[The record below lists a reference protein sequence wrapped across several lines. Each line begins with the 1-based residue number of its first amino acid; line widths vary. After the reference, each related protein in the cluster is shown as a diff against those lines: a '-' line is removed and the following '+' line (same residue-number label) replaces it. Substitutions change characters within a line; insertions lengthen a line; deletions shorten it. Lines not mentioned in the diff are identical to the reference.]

1 MKSGP
6 LFVVATPIGNNADL
20 TFRALRVLRE
30 CDAVVCEERRVG
42 STLLGHFKIE
52 KPLYEW
58 NEHSKPGDLDDLLG
72 LLKQG
77 QSLALISDHGTPLV
91 QDPGAEL
98 VRAAIREQVR
108 VEPIPGPSAILAAL
122 VASGIPAPRFRFV
135 GRLPRKSAERA
146 AALNEMRTV
155 RETMILLDVPYR
167 LEPLLR
173 ALRAAFGPARRAV
186 VACNLTLPDENFV
199 RGALDEIVTHFANH
213 PFKGEFVIIV
223 EGNVALRTPSGA

>member
-6 LFVVATPIGNNADL
+6 LYIVATPIGNNADL

-42 STLLGHFKIE
+42 STLLRHLEIE

-58 NEHSKPGDLDDLLG
+58 NEHSQPGDLDELLG

-98 VRAAIREQVR
+98 VRAAIRQGLR

-135 GRLPRKSAERA
+135 GRLPRKSAERT
-146 AALNEMRTV
+146 AALNELRTV
-155 RETMILLDVPYR
+155 RETMVLLDAPYR
-167 LEPLLR
+167 LEPLLH
-173 ALRAAFGPARRAV
+173 ALRETLGPARRAA
-186 VACNLTLPDENFV
+186 VACSLTMPEENFV
-199 RGALDEIVTHFANH
+199 RGTLNEIVTYFANH

-223 EGNVALRTPSGA
+223 EGNLPLRTPSGA